1 MIITDLVFE
10 ISMSSARLKRCFWVA
25 QDDTFASLIYDILKN
40 FLEMR

>member
-1 MIITDLVFE
+1 MISTDLVFE
-10 ISMSSARLKRCFWVA
+10 IAMSSTGLERSLWVA